1 MSEHLLPVISDQLK
15 ALRDVLERL
24 PPKHQSAGSTYP
36 FENFTLDEEWL
47 ELTGSAQGSV
57 NHTLEV
63 TFGSQHHGQP
73 LVFTSHGPDLVA
85 VVDVLSTHITGLNG
99 ENPILIQWI
108 DDLQAAATHALEQDP
123 SPDSVK
129 HDRKP
134 MAKQEILNQ
143 DASKKNDKAKKAAV
157 KARAKKAKKRMEE
170 EFLWDLLD
178 LRPARRS
185 DNPCGRKPD
194 PLLDQ
199 STEFVKS
206 ISDPEVKCWQC
217 SASAAGCAH
226 SQADPRSSLRVLGHA
241 VECSYLSPELVER
254 AAEACIAQSLGAQI
268 ETLNV
273 AKASGNVS
281 KSGDK
286 STQPSIYA
294 TASAAGRDQC
304 NLKFNYL
311 ILQAFCMLSL
321 PPAII
326 DTPSWKC
333 LIQFLDPLLDFKS
346 GSHLA
351 TALIPAKAAR
361 IRQLSIQVLRKHRDC
376 TISFDRATSRHNQ
389 SIYTVHVTTPDTCD
403 AHLMCGH
410 SATGKS
416 HTGEHLKDMLLKCI
430 NAIGAEHISAISS
443 DSTGNT
449 RLVQKPRIVPTLR
462 FRNMSNMFKS
472 SGKVSVDLR
481 GVGAGSATSCVN
493 VVTATDSS
501 AEDEDTEAPGLSAEE
516 WECEAGFDEVIEWVE
531 AGSKDAFEVDGI
543 NLSDPLL
550 LDLLS
555 DEPIPGAIT
564 RGSTSAQ
571 KRSAPTDVGLLMA
584 EGSRKKL
591 APESF
596 QF

>member
-1 MSEHLLPVISDQLK
+1 MTEHLPPVISDWLK
-15 ALRDVLERL
+15 SLRDILERL

-85 VVDVLSTHITGLNG
+85 VVDVLSAHITGLNG

-123 SPDSVK
+123 SPNSVK
-129 HDRKP
+129 RDRKP
-134 MAKQEILNQ
+134 TAKQEILNQ
-143 DASKKNDKAKKAAV
+143 DASKKNNDKAKKAAI
-157 KARAKKAKKRMEE
+157 KARAKKAKKRTEE
-170 EFLWDLLD
+170 EFLWDPLD

-185 DNPCGRKPD
+185 DNPRGRKPD

-199 STEFVKS
+199 FTEFVES
-206 ISDPEVKCWQC
+206 ISDPEVKRWQC

-226 SQADPRSSLRVLGHA
+226 SQADPRNSLRVLGHA

-254 AAEACIAQSLGAQI
+254 AAEACIAQSL
-268 ETLNV
+268 
-273 AKASGNVS
+273 AKASGNAA

-286 STQPSIYA
+286 STQPSAYA
-294 TASAAGRDQC
+294 AASAAGRNQR

-311 ILQAFCMLSL
+311 VLQAFCMLSL
-321 PPAII
+321 PQAII
-326 DTPSWKC
+326 DTPSWKH
-333 LIQFLDPLLDFKS
+333 LIQFLDPLRS
-346 GSHLA
+346 
-351 TALIPAKAAR
+351 
-361 IRQLSIQVLRKHRDC
+361 
-376 TISFDRATSRHNQ
+376 
-389 SIYTVHVTTPDTCD
+389 
-403 AHLMCGH
+403 
-410 SATGKS
+410 
-416 HTGEHLKDMLLKCI
+416 
-430 NAIGAEHISAISS
+430 
-443 DSTGNT
+443 GNT
-449 RLVQKPRIVPTLR
+449 FNGRGGYLRTQKSRSLILRPLSVFATCPTC
-462 FRNMSNMFKS
+462 S
-472 SGKVSVDLR
+472 SRR
-481 GVGAGSATSCVN
+481 GVN

-531 AGSKDAFEVDGI
+531 VGSKDAFEVDGI

-571 KRSAPTDVGLLMA
+571 KRSASTDIGSLTA